1 MFLSRKSWLGNP
13 ACCPCECTQEVHCD
27 LPSSNVE
34 AVFAF
39 LWYYSPRLGVLSSRC
54 LPCALKIHRYEALF
68 LSNPTLTDICYSDI
82 SISSLDLTF
91 CQCNA
96 KSILAVSPVAYV
108 KDMELRGSLFEDGCT
123 TGAVSCVFTNFY
135 VNHNEPLEALA
146 AYKAGGRWVLGEL
159 LEGHE
164 FLIILPVQKPVALP
178 DVFQ

>member
-1 MFLSRKSWLGNP
+1 
-13 ACCPCECTQEVHCD
+13 
-27 LPSSNVE
+27 
-34 AVFAF
+34 
-39 LWYYSPRLGVLSSRC
+39 

-91 CQCNA
+91 YQCNA